1 MLRRRLIFNLGPLV
15 VLLLAAAILASWL
28 LQGVLSDLGR
38 MNGMDWTEQ
47 VRAEHLKLTN
57 SFRWLVL
64 GFTIVFLVLINLSV
78 IVLLRL
84 GATIVRPMDQLV
96 EATRKLGAE
105 RFDYRIK
112 LQQSDEFGE
121 LATAYNSMAEQLQ
134 NNERRRLE
142 TLAQAAVAMN
152 HELNNAISII
162 ELQLTLLSRQTPGT
176 EALGKCLLQ
185 IHDSLGRM
193 TETVQQLKNVRRIVL
208 TDYTPGTKMLDLLRS
223 SAQEQSPVSDDSG
236 AFSL

>member
-15 VLLLAAAILASWL
+15 VLLLAAAIVASWL
-28 LQGVLSDLGR
+28 LQGVLQDLGR
-38 MNGMDWTEQ
+38 LNGMEWTEA
-47 VRAEHLKLTN
+47 VRAEHLKLTV
-57 SFRWLVL
+57 SFKWLVL
-64 GFTIVFLVLINLSV
+64 GFTVVFLVLINLSV

-84 GATIVRPMDQLV
+84 GTMIVRPMDQLV
-96 EATRKLGAE
+96 EASRKLGAE

-112 LQQSDEFGE
+112 LDRHDEFGE
-121 LATAYNSMAEQLQ
+121 LATAYNSMAQRLQ
-134 NNERRRLE
+134 DNERRRLE

-162 ELQLTLLSRQTPGT
+162 ELQLTLLSRQTPGS

-208 TDYTPGTKMLDLLRS
+208 TDYTPGTKMLDLQR
-223 SAQEQSPVSDDSG
+223 SAQEQETPSEDSG
-236 AFSL
+236 ALTL